1 MNSLPR
7 PRRGIAARL
16 LATVIALPIL
26 AAACSGGSPLGGGGG
41 DPASV
46 VKEAMTVVQSKD
58 LAKIGDLA
66 CAAKKDEVVKSL
78 DFSSALGEGS
88 AIDSQQVLDAMSIDT
103 SKVTVG
109 QPTITG
115 DTATVPVTGSMTM
128 TVDPAKMKP
137 IVKAQLEAQG
147 LPADDAAIDAM
158 MGMVGSF
165 TGQPI
170 PMDETMTL
178 VKENGAWKIC
188 E

>member
-7 PRRGIAARL
+7 SRRAVARL
-16 LATVIALPIL
+16 LSSSALVLL
-26 AAACSGGSPLGGGGG
+26 AVAACGGSSPLGGGG

-46 VKEAMTVVQSKD
+46 VKDALAVVQSKD

-66 CAAKKDEVVKSL
+66 CAAKKDEVVESL
-78 DFSSALGEGS
+78 DFSKGLEGS
-88 AIDSQQVLDAMSIDT
+88 GVDSQQVLDAMSIDT

-109 QPTITG
+109 TPVING
-115 DTATVPVTGSMTM
+115 DTATVPLSGSMTM
-128 TVDPAKMKP
+128 SVDAEKMKP

-147 LPADDAAIDAM
+147 LPADDAAVDAM
-158 MGMVGSF
+158 MGMVGAF
-165 TGQPI
+165 TGQDI
-170 PMDETMTL
+170 PMDQSMTL

>member
-1 MNSLPR
+1 MERMPLS
-7 PRRGIAARL
+7 RRAVARL
-16 LATVIALPIL
+16 LSSLALVAL
-26 AAACSGGSPLGGGGG
+26 AVMACSGSSPLGGGG

-46 VKEAMTVVQSKD
+46 VKDALAVVQSKD

-78 DFSSALGEGS
+78 DFSSSLGEGS
-88 AIDSQQVLDAMSIDT
+88 GVDSKQVLDAVSIDT

-115 DTATVPVTGSMTM
+115 DTATVPVSGSMTM
-128 TVDPAKMKP
+128 NVDPAKMKP
-137 IVKAQLEAQG
+137 IVKAQLEAAG
-147 LPADDAAIDAM
+147 MPADDAAVEAM
-158 MGMVGSF
+158 MGVMGGF

-170 PMDETMTL
+170 PMNETMTL
-178 VKENGAWKIC
+178 VKENGVWKIC